1 MIMINKGR
9 KSYFRGYRAPKASTN
24 LKQEEHANIDYSKHS
39 DYDMPCEQS
48 AMCCCMVN
56 IYIYI
61 YIYIYLYMWG
71 MWLNSLD
78 CLPDPVHSAVVAL
91 EVASIQKKSL
101 VLLPRLL
108 IYSCADERSWV
119 ALVIID
125 PPLKS
130 LPFLFAHVVLA
141 SCQVVFTPANPMHIL
156 FLTGSKPLGHSFS
169 SVRIRWG
176 NMYFLPFKYTSYPMN
191 LVLLTHVSVSK
202 SCNNVGSVWHTVPLP
217 IILVKCTMVQSTG
230 TNNIG
235 LD

>member
-1 MIMINKGR
+1 MA
-9 KSYFRGYRAPKASTN
+9 F
-24 LKQEEHANIDYSKHS
+24 
-39 DYDMPCEQS
+39 
-48 AMCCCMVN
+48 
-56 IYIYI
+56 
-61 YIYIYLYMWG
+61 
-71 MWLNSLD
+71 
-78 CLPDPVHSAVVAL
+78 VV
-91 EVASIQKKSL
+91 
-101 VLLPRLL
+101 
-108 IYSCADERSWV
+108 
-119 ALVIID
+119 ID

-156 FLTGSKPLGHSFS
+156 FFTGSKPLGHSFS

-176 NMYFLPFKYTSYPMN
+176 NMYFLPVKYTSYPMN
-191 LVLLTHVSVSK
+191 LVLLSHVSMSA